1 MEKPHPHPLH
11 PGRAPYQRDP
21 GGSDPCLGLTMP
33 SSACSAKLDLLARQG
48 SDMCTRQADGKMFL
62 ITPDMQEMKLMF
74 QSGKEPL

>member
-1 MEKPHPHPLH
+1 
-11 PGRAPYQRDP
+11 
-21 GGSDPCLGLTMP
+21 MP
-33 SSACSAKLDLLARQG
+33 SSACSAKLDLLAQQG